1 MAKKGPFQLAL
12 VEDDEEVRSLMKLL
26 LNSGNEFYCSVYE
39 NAEVFLAA
47 LPELDPDLILMD
59 IDLGP
64 GLNGIEALKKVKQ
77 SGRNLNTVM
86 LTVHEDDDSV
96 FGALCSGATGYL
108 LKGTTPVK
116 LLDAVRQACLGGA
129 PMSPG
134 IARRVVS
141 TFHIGQS
148 NPLSTRE
155 KEVLA
160 LLCDGESYRGI
171 SKKLFI
177 SGSTVR
183 THIKHIYE
191 KLEVHSRAE
200 VVARA
205 IREKL
210 I

>member
-26 LNSGNEFYCSVYE
+26 LNSGSEFYCSVYE
-39 NAEVFLAA
+39 NAEAFLAA
-47 LPELDPDLILMD
+47 LPEIDPDLILMD

-64 GLNGIEALKKVKQ
+64 GLNGIEALKKIKR
-77 SGRNLNTVM
+77 SGRKLNTVM

-155 KEVLA
+155 KEVLT

-210 I
+210 V

>member
-1 MAKKGPFQLAL
+1 MSNAGPFQLAL
-12 VEDDEEVRSLMKLL
+12 IEDDPEVRSLMKLL
-26 LNSGNEFYCSVYE
+26 LNSGTDYYCRAYE
-39 NAEVFLAA
+39 NAEAFLKE
-47 LPELDPDLILMD
+47 LPLIDPDLILMD

-64 GLNGIEALKKVKQ
+64 GLSGIEALKKIHQ
-77 SGRNLNTVM
+77 TGRKLNTVM
-86 LTVHEDDDSV
+86 LTIHEDDDSV
-96 FGALCSGATGYL
+96 FGALCAGATGYL
-108 LKGTTPVK
+108 IKGASPVQ
-116 LLDAVRQACLGGA
+116 LLEDVRQACLGGA
-129 PMSPG
+129 PMSPR

-148 NPLSTRE
+148 NPLSKRE

-160 LLCDGESYRGI
+160 MLCEGDSYKGI
-171 SKKLFI
+171 SEKLFI

-200 VVARA
+200 VVSKA